1 MTTALATP
9 PPSASA
15 RTDGP
20 RSKRDLPLSWVN
32 TLFIASAHVVALYT
46 IVHIAV
52 FHVSWW
58 SVALGVVWYLL
69 CGFSITGGYHR
80 LFSHKSHTAHWSVR
94 LFHLLFGAASVQNSA
109 LKWSADHRRHHA
121 ETDTDE
127 DPYSVKRGFWWA
139 HIGWVLH
146 RDTSDHAVNVKDLER
161 DPLVRF
167 QDRFYIPLAILMAVI
182 VPAAIGF
189 AWGDPLGALL
199 VVGFLRLVVQWHA
212 TFSINSLAHMIGARP
227 YDPRSTA
234 RDSWVTAL
242 VSFGEGYHNFHHRFQ
257 ADYRNGIRW
266 YHFDP
271 TKWTIRAMSWIGL
284 TKDLRRTPQD
294 AIERARLEARQVRE
308 SRSAA

>member
-9 PPSASA
+9 PSTTPSAR
-15 RTDGP
+15 RTP
-20 RSKRDLPLSWVN
+20 PIKAAAPLSWVN
-32 TLFIASAHVVALYT
+32 TLFIGSAHLAAVYAVV
-46 IVHIAV
+46 HMAV
-52 FHVSWW
+52 FDFSWW
-58 SVALGVVWYLL
+58 TIGLGLVWYAF

-109 LKWSADHRRHHA
+109 LKWSTDHRRHHA
-121 ETDTDE
+121 ETDTED

-139 HIGWVLH
+139 HMGWVLH
-146 RDTSDHAVNVKDLER
+146 RDPQEHTVNVKDLER

-167 QDRFYIPLAILMAVI
+167 QDRFYVPLAILMAAV
-182 VPAAIGF
+182 VPAAIGT

-227 YDPRSTA
+227 YDPNSTA

-271 TKWTIRAMSWIGL
+271 TKWAIRSMSWVGL
-284 TKDLRRTPQD
+284 TKDLRRTPVE
-294 AIERARLEARQVRE
+294 AIERARREAR
-308 SRSAA
+308 AATGASS